1 MKKNIFKSNLINFT
15 IFDKNLYIKVKD
27 LENINLDDMNKAI
40 FIYKIFSLI
49 CFTNNLRYKMI
60 IDLTECKYNIMNI
73 YSNIKLFLD
82 VLNLMKPIT
91 NFTAKYTLIIFNN
104 SIIKQCINLILGLYK
119 PSRPL
124 YLISNQEDINNLNS

>member
-1 MKKNIFKSNLINFT
+1 
-15 IFDKNLYIKVKD
+15 
-27 LENINLDDMNKAI
+27 MNKAI